1 MAKLQQSDS
10 GNMRIRVGVS
20 ACLLGAKVRFD
31 GGHKRD
37 RFIDELLRRYFEF
50 VPVCPE
56 VAIGLGTP
64 RPPIR
69 LVETDNGIRALGTR
83 DSTLDVTAR
92 LQACGREMA
101 GSATDLCGFIFKKG
115 SPSCG
120 MARVRI
126 YAANGIPHA
135 DGSGLFAAEIM
146 RANPLLPVEE
156 EGRLNDPVLRENFVS
171 RVFVY
176 ARWRTLLAAG
186 LTRGELVAFHARH
199 KLLIM
204 AHSTEGYREL
214 GRLVSNLHARPLA
227 EIAAQYIEMLMTVIG
242 QRATRKRHANVLQ
255 HLLGYLRQHA
265 APGDRKDLLD
275 AIESYRRGEY
285 PLVVPVRLLRHQFRR
300 HPHPYVDQQVYL
312 DPYPQDLMLRNA
324 V

>member
-1 MAKLQQSDS
+1 MMKKQQRSECADL
-10 GNMRIRVGVS
+10 RIRVGVS

-37 RFIDELLRRYFEF
+37 RFIDEMLRRYFEF

-69 LVETDNGIRALGTR
+69 LVQTAAGVRALGTR
-83 DSTLDVTAR
+83 NAELDVTTD
-92 LQACGREMA
+92 LQAYGREVA
-101 GSATDLCGFIFKKG
+101 GSGELCGFIFKKG

-120 MARVRI
+120 MERVRI
-126 YAANGIPHA
+126 YDAHGVAHA
-135 DGSGLFAAEIM
+135 DGSGLFAAEVM
-146 RANPLLPVEE
+146 RASPLLPVEE

-171 RVFVY
+171 RVFVF
-176 ARWRTLLAAG
+176 ARWHALLDAG
-186 LTRGELVAFHARH
+186 LSRAALVSFHARH
-199 KLLIM
+199 KLLIL
-204 AHSTEGYREL
+204 AHSTEGYRQL
-214 GRLVSNLHARPLA
+214 GRLVSNLQARPLK
-227 EIAAQYIEMLMTVIG
+227 EIAGQYIEKLMTVIR

-255 HLLGYLRQHA
+255 HLLGYLRKHA
-265 APGDRKDLLD
+265 DPGDRKDLLD
-275 AIESYRRGEY
+275 AIESYRRGDY
-285 PLVVPVRLLRHQFRR
+285 PLVVPVRLLHHQFLR
-300 HPHPYVDQQVYL
+300 HPHPYVNQQVYL